1 MVVFSLFRSFSILFN
16 ILKVNMTNVQNE
28 KNETWDTVKCN
39 RIKVQRTKSATRE
52 CKTKKK
58 QHKNNTVLKRSYM
71 KKLKCKKIR
80 KWKCCNT
87 KKVQHEKVINHL
99 PK

>member
-1 MVVFSLFRSFSILFN
+1 
-16 ILKVNMTNVQNE
+16 MTNVQNE
-28 KNETWDTVKCN
+28 KNETWNTVKCN
-39 RIKVQRTKSATRE
+39 RIKVQRNKSATIE

-58 QHKNNTVLKRSYM
+58 QHKNNTVLKKCYM